1 MGERSVDPTAAP
13 TAEELAA
20 MADVVQVPS
29 RAICCCLVFLS
40 LFLRDCL
47 RFQEAIEAG
56 AAGVSSTFAE
66 IHQVSNHHLTSS
78 SPHLVLVLI
87 LIILTQSSSSSPN
100 PHHLT
105 SSCHLILSGCPRQQ
119 CPRLLVDHRRVPRAR
134 SGKQASPNPHL
145 TLTCILTCILTSL
158 RPVARLV
165 TPCMKPRAGQTSR
178 STWPQV
184 STQCRA

>member
-1 MGERSVDPTAAP
+1 
-13 TAEELAA
+13 

-100 PHHLT
+100 PHPLT
-105 SSCHLILSGCPRQQ
+105 SSSHLIFSPKLHLILAGGAARRIQPRRELHEEHLHSDRRLSCCPVG
-119 CPRLLVDHRRVPRAR
+119 PRD
-134 SGKQASPNPHL
+134 
-145 TLTCILTCILTSL
+145 
-158 RPVARLV
+158 
-165 TPCMKPRAGQTSR
+165 
-178 STWPQV
+178 
-184 STQCRA
+184 